1 MAQLFQGALK
11 QMIHP
16 GSVKLKIFRPPHCFK
31 HTTSCKPRTWGN
43 VSRQGLEGQAQQ
55 TQQQRLLKDIKS
67 RYTASALA
75 FLGDAVWSM
84 HVRRH
89 YLLPP
94 KHSTKYHDAVDKHSA
109 AEMQALYYDQLIGSS
124 VALESSSH
132 CSDPT
137 AVHKVSSFA
146 SFALSAS
153 EDAVIQWTLSEPF
166 LYRQR
171 FQGKEGA
178 QVAYQKATALEA
190 LVGYLALTDEA
201 RLGQLMATLLTF
213 LPEQ

>member
-1 MAQLFQGALK
+1 MFSQGASKHLINSDSFRLK
-11 QMIHP
+11 ASCSPLFLTRTI
-16 GSVKLKIFRPPHCFK
+16 
-31 HTTSCKPRTWGN
+31 TCKPTKWGI
-43 VSRQGLEGQAQQ
+43 VSRQGLGSQAPQ
-55 TQQQRLLKDIKS
+55 TQQQQRPLKDLKS

-109 AEMQALYYDQLIGSS
+109 AEMQALYYDRLVGSD
-124 VALESSSH
+124 ATLESSSPGQDQTGIH
-132 CSDPT
+132 R
-137 AVHKVSSFA
+137 VSSA
-146 SFALSAS
+146 PFALTAS
-153 EDAVIQWTLSEPF
+153 EDAIVQWTLSEPF

-171 FQGKEGA
+171 FQGREGA

-190 LVGYLALTDEA
+190 LIGYLALTDAA
-201 RLGQLMATLLTF
+201 RLGQLMATLLSF